1 MLHLLQWLL
10 LLRVLVNLV
19 LVCKGLRMRLF
30 LPVHPDAVED
40 DIGTNVKDEEGDLNN

>member
-19 LVCKGLRMRLF
+19 LVWLRLF
-30 LPVHPDAVED
+30 LSDAVED
-40 DIGTNVKDEEGDLNN
+40 DIETNVEDEEGDLNNKDPHPS